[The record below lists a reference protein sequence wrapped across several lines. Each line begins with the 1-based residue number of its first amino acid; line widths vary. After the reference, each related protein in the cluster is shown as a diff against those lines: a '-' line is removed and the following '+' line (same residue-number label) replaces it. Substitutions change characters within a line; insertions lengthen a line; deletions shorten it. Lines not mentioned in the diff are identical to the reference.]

1 MKPSVFVL
9 DTNLFFNMETNSGL
23 GATSKEVM
31 QSIYEYGLKLSGE
44 YVQFYMPPTI
54 VDEILTFLPQT
65 DESLKKLLSVVQV
78 KSPEISNIKF
88 SAKVFYTLV
97 KDIRERSYRGLVIA
111 EEELTNAVK
120 DMKGKDL
127 GHIEHQKEVGKHI
140 TKLRERYRNATR
152 TKFLDSVAD
161 VDLIVLAQELDAS
174 VVTSDEGIMAWSR
187 IFGVKETKPQFLK
200 DQLEV
205 LLHQASGK

>member
-1 MKPSVFVL
+1 MKPSIFVL
-9 DTNLFFNMETNSGL
+9 DTNLFFNMETNAGL
-23 GATSKEVM
+23 GNNSKEVM
-31 QSIYEYGLKLSGE
+31 LTIYEYGLKLRGE
-44 YVQFYMPPTI
+44 HVQFFMPPSI
-54 VDEILTFLPQT
+54 VDEVLTFLPQT

-78 KSPEISNIKF
+78 KSPEISNIRF

-111 EEELTNAVK
+111 EEELANAVK
-120 DMKGKDL
+120 DMEGKTFS
-127 GHIEHQKEVGKHI
+127 HIEHQKEIGKHI

-161 VDLIVLAQELDAS
+161 LDLIVLAQELDAS
-174 VVTSDEGIMAWSR
+174 VVSSDEGIMAWSR

-205 LLHQASGK
+205 LLHQASAK